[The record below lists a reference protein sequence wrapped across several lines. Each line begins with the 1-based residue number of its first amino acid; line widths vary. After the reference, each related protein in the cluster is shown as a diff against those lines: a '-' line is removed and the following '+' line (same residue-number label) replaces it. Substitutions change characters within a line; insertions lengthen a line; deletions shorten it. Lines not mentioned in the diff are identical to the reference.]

1 MPTARAP
8 PWGNSTGSPK
18 PASPASHTPSA
29 NERRTCPA
37 ARSASLVLPTP
48 PTPVKVNSR
57 VVDSSRLISVNS
69 RRRSTKLSIS
79 LGRLPDGSR
88 LITQVTLP
96 AAPPT
101 GAAEKRA
108 IHQGWAIR
116 PHVVCHRKVILR
128 LCRPS
133 EHGWTLIIK
142 HYLLRLGRLANASP
156 DPLGAT
162 PGWQDL
168 LHLGHDCQRG
178 VPDREDRRPVGGQAA
193 RAGRRPI
200 AR

>member
-1 MPTARAP
+1 MPTARATT
-8 PWGNSTGSPK
+8 WGNSTGSPK

-48 PTPVKVNSR
+48 PIPVKVNSR

-69 RRRSTKLSIS
+69 RRRSTKLAIS

-116 PHVVCHRKVILR
+116 PQVVCHRKVILM

-133 EHGWTLIIK
+133 EHGWTLIIE

-156 DPLGAT
+156 DQIIGLLQPCFRALAT
-162 PGWQDL
+162 LQTPQSTNQPPAHG
-168 LHLGHDCQRG
+168 
-178 VPDREDRRPVGGQAA
+178 
-193 RAGRRPI
+193 
-200 AR
+200 